1 MWSYIAG
8 GVFLALAM
16 YFIVQGI
23 RCGAAVRESKNRLA
37 AYNAQTAALSF
48 LKAFAAEHPEV
59 NIHTILPREENIK
72 KVLAALSR
80 IEEKAQS
87 VFIAGNPAKVIRKLE
102 KPTENENQN
111 KTIV

>member
-1 MWSYIAG
+1 M
-8 GVFLALAM
+8 L
-16 YFIVQGI
+16 YF
-23 RCGAAVRESKNRLA
+23 CGAGKDRTGVVSAILLKQLGFSDSVIIEDYMKTKDNL
-37 AYNAQTAALSF
+37 LDF

-72 KVLAALSR
+72 KVLAVLSR